1 MTQVTGAGKPESGV
15 ALSNE
20 QRREGRCRRGV
31 GTGPPRFSPLI
42 LRVALSNT
50 SCDLAFSKYRDAMH
64 SHISLLTDYGL
75 NDEFVG
81 VMKSVIVDVAP
92 HVRITDLTHGVPAF
106 DVRAGSLALARAIQY
121 VPAGI
126 VIAVVDPGV
135 GSSRRAIAIEIANGQ
150 GILLGPDNGLLTS
163 AAAMAGG
170 AERAFELTNTDLH
183 LGAPGVTF
191 AGRDVFA
198 PVAAFLCNGGTLEE
212 VGREID
218 TASVMPGLVPIPTET
233 THDTFGEGVKC
244 EVTWVDA
251 YGNCQLNAGPEDLQ
265 QFGPILR
272 LVIGEDVRSARVVSH
287 FADIDGGAIGAV
299 IDSYGMIALAVDR
312 QSAAAELRLQAG
324 DAVHVFA
331 GESGVST
338 SSVTLRSTQ

>member
-1 MTQVTGAGKPESGV
+1 
-15 ALSNE
+15 
-20 QRREGRCRRGV
+20 
-31 GTGPPRFSPLI
+31 
-42 LRVALSNT
+42 
-50 SCDLAFSKYRDAMH
+50 MH
-64 SHISLLTDYGL
+64 SHISLLTDYGT

-81 VMKSVIVDVAP
+81 VMKSVITDMAP

-135 GSSRRAIAIEIANGQ
+135 GSSRRAIAVEVAG
-150 GILLGPDNGLLTS
+150 GTGVLLGPDNGLLTS

-170 AERAFELTNTDLH
+170 AERAFELTNIELH
-183 LGAPGVTF
+183 LQAPGSTF

-198 PVAAFLCNGGTLEE
+198 PVAAFLCNGGALEE
-212 VGREID
+212 VGIQID

-233 THDTFGEGVKC
+233 SHETFGVGVKC

-251 YGNCQLNAGPEDLQ
+251 FGNCQLNAGPEDLQ
-265 QFGPILR
+265 AFGPILK
-272 LVIGEDVRSARVVSH
+272 LVIDDEVRSARIVTH
-287 FADIDGGAIGAV
+287 FAEIDGAIGAV

-312 QSAAAELRLQAG
+312 GSASAELRLQAG
-324 DAVHVFA
+324 DGVAIYA
-331 GESGVST
+331 GNSDIPT
-338 SSVTLRSTQ
+338 SSVSLRAKQ

>member
-1 MTQVTGAGKPESGV
+1 
-15 ALSNE
+15 
-20 QRREGRCRRGV
+20 
-31 GTGPPRFSPLI
+31 
-42 LRVALSNT
+42 
-50 SCDLAFSKYRDAMH
+50 MH
-64 SHISLLTDYGL
+64 SHISLLTDYGT

-81 VMKSVIVDVAP
+81 VMKSVITDMAP

-135 GSSRRAIAIEIANGQ
+135 GSTRRAIAVEVAG
-150 GILLGPDNGLLTS
+150 GTGVLLGPDNGLLTS

-170 AERAFELTNTDLH
+170 AERAFELTNIELH
-183 LGAPGVTF
+183 LQAPGSTF

-198 PVAAFLCNGGTLEE
+198 PVAAFLCNGGALEE
-212 VGREID
+212 VGNEID

-233 THDTFGEGVKC
+233 SHETYGDGVKC

-251 YGNCQLNAGPEDLQ
+251 FGNCQLNAGPEDLQ
-265 QFGPILR
+265 AFGPILK
-272 LVIGEDVRSARVVSH
+272 LVIDDEVRSARIVTH
-287 FADIDGGAIGAV
+287 FAEIDGAIGAV

-312 QSAAAELRLQAG
+312 GSAAAELRLQAG
-324 DAVHVFA
+324 DGVAIYA
-331 GESGVST
+331 GNSDIPT
-338 SSVTLRSTQ
+338 SSVSLRAKQ